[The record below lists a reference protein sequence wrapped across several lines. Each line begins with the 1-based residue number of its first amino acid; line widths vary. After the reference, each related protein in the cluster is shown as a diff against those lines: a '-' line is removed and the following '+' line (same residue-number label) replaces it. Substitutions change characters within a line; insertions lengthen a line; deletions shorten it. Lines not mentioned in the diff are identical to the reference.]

1 MNYIHQDLADGKWK
15 KLNFATQMANIG
27 SEVERSISWKS
38 KGNKLYSQKAFY
50 RALELLDLTIGGLNN
65 ASGLKELT
73 RLRETLVDYFAG
85 QNNYSSTDA
94 SWRKYFYAF
103 NFAARRTK

>member
-1 MNYIHQDLADGKWK
+1 MSHIHQNFTIGKWK
-15 KLNFATQMANIG
+15 QLDFATQMANIG

-38 KGNKLYSQKAFY
+38 KNKLYSRKAFY
-50 RALELLDLTIGGLNN
+50 RALELLDLTIKGLNN

-85 QNNYSSTDA
+85 QNDYSSTDA